1 MTSFAAMSWNIDARG
16 DGLEAR
22 IGDLARFK
30 SDVVLL
36 QEVPRRSGAALSSAA
51 GFAWTELAAM
61 HSEPSGGPSAR
72 LGTAILGSERVRL
85 CEVGQIPQERFIEA
99 GVRAGLSEAEVRD
112 RTGWFHRNLYAD
124 VEIDGIAVRV
134 CSFHARPA
142 TGGRPGRPPLGYTR
156 QLFHRVCADW
166 VAEHDGP
173 MLFGVDANSPYIDH
187 PDPAHWQP
195 SMAGDATLI
204 GPHPRHH
211 LTDALSRW
219 HDQHPEDLEQVR
231 TQRPDGPLAISYVT
245 SGAGRP
251 VRYDHLFVTDD
262 FDVEGIAYRPPG
274 ADGSDHGA
282 VLARLVASS
291 GLSSGAGPADAN

>member
-1 MTSFAAMSWNIDARG
+1 MSSFTAMSWNIDARG
-16 DGLEAR
+16 DGLETR
-22 IGDLARFK
+22 IGALAQFTT
-30 SDVVLL
+30 DVVLL
-36 QEVPRRSGAALSSAA
+36 QEVPRRSGVALSNAT
-51 GFAWTELAAM
+51 GFAWAELAVM
-61 HSEPSGGPSAR
+61 HSEPSAGPSAR
-72 LGTAILGSERVRL
+72 LGTAILGSDRVHLR
-85 CEVGQIPQERFIEA
+85 EVGQIPEERFIEA

-124 VEIDGIAVRV
+124 VEIDGVTLRV

-142 TGGRPGRPPLGYTR
+142 TGGRPGRPPLGYAR

-166 VAEHDGP
+166 LAEHPGP
-173 MLFGVDANSPYIDH
+173 MLFGVDANSPYVDH

-204 GPHPRHH
+204 GPQPRHH
-211 LTDALSRW
+211 LTDALYRW
-219 HDQHPEDLEQVR
+219 LDEHPEELEHVR
-231 TQRPDGPLAISYVT
+231 TKHPEGPLAISYVT

-262 FDVEGIAYRPPG
+262 LRVENITYRSPG

-282 VLARLVASS
+282 VIARLA
-291 GLSSGAGPADAN
+291 AGNARRSRE